1 MGIEPTTP
9 SLRVM
14 CSAIEPHQRISVCR
28 MLCYF
33 SGFLLRSQGISV
45 ILLICRNFSRSA
57 PGRQSR
63 AGGVTG
69 KRSLL
74 DVQGLRKNGVEQLV
88 GILDGLH
95 IGEHRQGLADTC
107 PFSLVKRAS
116 FSWICPDRR
125 AGSGPYTAQIM
136 RQIPAWSRFSHLPSL
151 GLSSLLLSFTQLPLE
166 GIPSPS
172 GDVHLTEL
180 VVQVLTRGGRHLTV
194 PGGVPRHRP
203 SRSSSKSTGTV
214 RPTQRSR

>member
-1 MGIEPTTP
+1 MGLGVTAAYGDDSVRSRLAGPPDDMTGLFICLLYT
-9 SLRVM
+9 S
-14 CSAIEPHQRISVCR
+14 QRISVCR

-33 SGFLLRSQGISV
+33 SGFLLRSQGISA

-95 IGEHRQGLADTC
+95 IGEHRQGL
-107 PFSLVKRAS
+107 
-116 FSWICPDRR
+116 
-125 AGSGPYTAQIM
+125 
-136 RQIPAWSRFSHLPSL
+136 
-151 GLSSLLLSFTQLPLE
+151 GLSLIHIFM
-166 GIPSPS
+166 I
-172 GDVHLTEL
+172 
-180 VVQVLTRGGRHLTV
+180 
-194 PGGVPRHRP
+194 
-203 SRSSSKSTGTV
+203 
-214 RPTQRSR
+214 

>member
-1 MGIEPTTP
+1 
-9 SLRVM
+9 M

-95 IGEHRQGLADTC
+95 IGEHRQGLGRYL
-107 PFSLVKRAS
+107 PVFVGE
-116 FSWICPDRR
+116 
-125 AGSGPYTAQIM
+125 AGQ
-136 RQIPAWSRFSHLPSL
+136 
-151 GLSSLLLSFTQLPLE
+151 LLLDLPLI
-166 GIPSPS
+166 G
-172 GDVHLTEL
+172 GQAAGLTPL
-180 VVQVLTRGGRHLTV
+180 
-194 PGGVPRHRP
+194 
-203 SRSSSKSTGTV
+203 K
-214 RPTQRSR
+214 

>member
-1 MGIEPTTP
+1 
-9 SLRVM
+9 
-14 CSAIEPHQRISVCR
+14 

-95 IGEHRQGLADTC
+95 IGEHRQGLGRYLPVFVGEAGQLLLDLPLIGGQAAGLTPLKYASNSC
-107 PFSLVKRAS
+107 LVKV
-116 FSWICPDRR
+116 FSP
-125 AGSGPYTAQIM
+125 PFT
-136 RQIPAWSRFSHLPSL
+136 
-151 GLSSLLLSFTQLPLE
+151 GL
-166 GIPSPS
+166 
-172 GDVHLTEL
+172 
-180 VVQVLTRGGRHLTV
+180 VLTSPVLHTTPLGGYSQ
-194 PGGVPRHRP
+194 P
-203 SRSSSKSTGTV
+203 V
-214 RPTQRSR
+214 R